1 MSYVVPFVKPVTV
14 YVVVV
19 LVVANVYVVAAEVL

>member
-19 LVVANVYVVAAEVL
+19 EVPASAYAAVPVR

>member
-1 MSYVVPFVKPVTV
+1 VVPFVKPVTV
-14 YVVVV
+14 YVVAV